1 MFEIITF
8 GSATRDTFLK
18 IKKEKNFLLK
28 NPKLIEGA
36 AFYLPLDR
44 KIEIEKMSVFSGGG
58 GTNTAATFSR
68 QGFRVAFIGKIGDD
82 KRGEAIIEELKEYKI
97 DTKYIIKSKNH
108 LTAYSLILTTK
119 KGERVILTY
128 RGASDFLE
136 KKDIPWE
143 KIKKTRWFYL
153 APFSGKSAEL
163 TEPLINFAKKNKIKV
178 AFNPGYIQ
186 LSFSQKILKRI
197 LKKVDI
203 LILNQKEASL
213 LTKIPYRRERDIF
226 RKIDELC
233 DGIFVMTKGKRGV
246 TVSDGIFI
254 YKAKAL
260 STKVV
265 GKTGAGDAFAS
276 GFLSGFLK
284 SQGNIKIAIQLGV
297 ANAANCIQRLGAKE
311 GLLKRGEKW
320 KKVKVKKLKII

>member
-1 MFEIITF
+1 MFDIVTF

-18 IKKEKNFLLK
+18 LKKEDNFLFK
-28 NPKLIEGA
+28 NQKFIEGT
-36 AFYLPLDR
+36 AFYFPLDS
-44 KIEIEKMSVFSGGG
+44 KIEIEKMYVFSGGG
-58 GTNTAATFSR
+58 GTNTAATFAR
-68 QGFRVAFIGKIGDD
+68 QGFKVAFIGKIGGD
-82 KRGEAIIEELKEYKI
+82 KRGEAIIEELKKFKI
-97 DTKYIIKSKNH
+97 ETKYIIKSKDQF
-108 LTAYSLILTTK
+108 TAYSLVLTTK

-143 KIKKTRWFYL
+143 KIKETKWFYL
-153 APFSGKSAEL
+153 APLSGKAAKL
-163 TEPLINFAKKNKIKV
+163 TEYLINFAKKNKIKV
-178 AFNPGYIQ
+178 AFNPGYNQ
-186 LSFSQKILKRI
+186 LTFPQKILRKI

-213 LTKIPYRRERDIF
+213 LTKIPYKREKEIF

-233 DGIFVMTKGKRGV
+233 DGISVMTQGKRGV
-246 TVSDGIFI
+246 IVSDDIYL

-260 STKVV
+260 KAKVV
-265 GKTGAGDAFAS
+265 EKTGAGDAFGS

-284 SQGNIKIAIQLGV
+284 SGGNIETAIQLGV
-297 ANAANCIQRLGAKE
+297 ANATNCIQKLGAKE
-311 GLLKRGEKW
+311 GLLKKGEKW